1 MREIQG
7 VNEAR
12 EKIVQFHRLLS
23 WKSGHA
29 PCKRNGRARDDAHCT
44 RDLLLFALLH
54 STILTF

>member
-1 MREIQG
+1 MTEFQG

-12 EKIVQFHRLLS
+12 EKNVQFHSLLS

-29 PCKRNGRARDDAHCT
+29 PCIRNDRARDDAHCT
-44 RDLLLFALLH
+44 RDLLLSALLH